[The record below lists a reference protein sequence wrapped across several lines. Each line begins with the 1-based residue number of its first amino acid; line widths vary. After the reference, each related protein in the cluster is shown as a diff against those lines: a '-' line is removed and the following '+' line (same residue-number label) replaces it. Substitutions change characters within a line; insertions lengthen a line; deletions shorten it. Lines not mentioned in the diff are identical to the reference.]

1 MLNQASSLLLITL
14 HKEWSFPLR
23 ISSVNVTKSAVS
35 CGFGHI
41 YWRKSQWKTSY
52 FVQCYISAFPRRGW
66 WAFSSITNTK
76 KEKVTKKVRN
86 KSYYHLER
94 NVRQK
99 LKMFLY
105 MLLKTFFAN
114 YFFYIVNRYT
124 EINLLMSAKET
135 FQTDQ
140 LNGYMIVTNYQ
151 TVISMQYWKHKL
163 ALIISTA
170 NSISLLW
177 HRIPKYFAK
186 TSLSRK
192 QGQLWTFL
200 GF

>member
-1 MLNQASSLLLITL
+1 MWPNPQFPADLVIFTEENLNGKL
-14 HKEWSFPLR
+14 HILCSVIFLHFPEEADEL
-23 ISSVNVTKSAVS
+23 S
-35 CGFGHI
+35 
-41 YWRKSQWKTSY
+41 
-52 FVQCYISAFPRRGW
+52 RRLQ
-66 WAFSSITNTK
+66 TPK
-76 KEKVTKKVRN
+76 KKVTKKVRN

-105 MLLKTFFAN
+105 MLPKTFFAN
-114 YFFYIVNRYT
+114 YFFYIVNHYT
-124 EINLLMSAKET
+124 EINLLMSAEET

-140 LNGYMIVTNYQ
+140 LNGYMTVTNYQ
-151 TVISMQYWKHKL
+151 TVISMQYWKHEL